1 MGVSIW
7 RKRMK
12 RIADIAVYSPDD
24 QLKLIVEVKSYRNAT
39 DEWAAKLRK
48 NLLGDGFIPAS
59 EFFLLVLPE
68 YSYLWRRCESLDAV
82 QADYKFSTKDVLQ
95 FRGDAANSER
105 LSSVG
110 LELLTSSWLNA
121 LAVSQVS
128 REEAPEL
135 GWIFDSGLYDSIKG
149 GSVRVESKL

>member
-1 MGVSIW
+1 
-7 RKRMK
+7 MK
-12 RIADIAVYSPDD
+12 QIADIAVYSPDD

-39 DEWAAKLRK
+39 DEWAAKLRR

-95 FRGDAANSER
+95 LRGDAANSER

-135 GWIFDSGLYDSIKG
+135 DWIFDSGLYDSIRG

>member
-1 MGVSIW
+1 
-7 RKRMK
+7 MK
-12 RIADIAVYSPDD
+12 QTADIAVYSPDD

-39 DEWAAKLRK
+39 DEWAAELRR

-82 QADYKFSTKDVLQ
+82 PADYKFSTKDVLR
-95 FRGDAANSER
+95 FRGDAANPEK
-105 LSSVG
+105 LSSFG

-121 LAVSQVS
+121 LAVSPLS
-128 REEAPEL
+128 KGEAPEL
-135 GWIFDSGLYDSIKG
+135 DWVFESGLYDSIKD
-149 GSVRVESKL
+149 GSVKVEPEL